1 MFLSM
6 KLIKILGIHAQ
17 KKVRFKLFKN
27 KLNNSVPERSVSNFL
42 TVQNSEQDQNVW
54 GSKCK
59 KIFCSMLKIQLLC
72 HTDAC

>member
-42 TVQNSEQDQNVW
+42 TVQNSEEGQNV
-54 GSKCK
+54 
-59 KIFCSMLKIQLLC
+59 
-72 HTDAC
+72 